1 MKVLVLNC
9 GSSSIKYQLFN
20 MTDDADVLAKGL
32 LERVGLDNSILS
44 HQSKGKEKIKII
56 KPVADHTIGIDLIL
70 GTLMDPKI
78 GVIKDKY
85 EIDVVGHRVV
95 HGGEKFCSS
104 VLITQEIID
113 EMEECSDLA
122 PLHNP
127 ANLKGIYAIQKL
139 LPEISQCGVFDT
151 AFHQTMEEHVF
162 LYGIPYSL
170 YEKHKI
176 RRYGFHGTS
185 HGFVAHKACE
195 ILGVNIGNLK
205 IITCHLGNGASVA
218 AIKNGKS
225 YDTSMGLT
233 PVEGLLMG
241 TRSGDFDLG
250 ALLFL
255 MEKEHLNTKQ
265 ASELINRKSGIIGI
279 SGISS
284 DMRDIEEA
292 AEKGI
297 HRAQLALKMY
307 DYRVKKYIGAYAAAM
322 GGVDLIIFTGGIGE
336 NAGITREGIIKGL
349 EFLGIDFNYELNCC
363 VRGKDTVL
371 TNKGSKV
378 KVMVITTNEELVIAH
393 EAMKTLSIT

>member
-20 MTDDADVLAKGL
+20 MNTDADVLAKGL
-32 LERVGLDNSILS
+32 LERVGMDNSILT
-44 HQSKGKEKIKII
+44 HQSKGKDKNKTVQPIK
-56 KPVADHTIGIDLIL
+56 DHTAGINLIL
-70 GTLMDPKI
+70 ETLMNPKY
-78 GVIKDKY
+78 GVLNDKH

-95 HGGEKFCSS
+95 HGGEKFSGS
-104 VLITQEIID
+104 VLITQDVID
-113 EMEECSDLA
+113 NMEACSDLA

-127 ANLKGIYAIQKL
+127 ANLKGIYAMQKL
-139 LPEISQCGVFDT
+139 LPDIPQCGVFDT
-151 AFHQTMEEHVF
+151 AFHQTMQEHVY
-162 LYGIPYSL
+162 LYGIPYEL

-185 HGFVAHKACE
+185 HGYVAGKACN
-195 ILGVNIGNLK
+195 ILGSDIKNLK
-205 IITCHLGNGASVA
+205 IITCHLGNGASIA

-225 YDTSMGLT
+225 FDTSMGLT
-233 PVEGLLMG
+233 PVEGLIMG

-265 ASELINRKSGIIGI
+265 ASDLINRKSGMIGI

-292 AEKGI
+292 AEKKNK
-297 HRAQLALKMY
+297 RAQLALDMY

-336 NAGITREGIIKGL
+336 NAGSTREGIIKGL

-363 VRGKDTVL
+363 VRGKDVVL
-371 TNKGSKV
+371 TNEGSKV
-378 KVMVITTNEELVIAH
+378 KVMVITTNEELVIAQ
-393 EAMKTLSIT
+393 EAMKTISNQ